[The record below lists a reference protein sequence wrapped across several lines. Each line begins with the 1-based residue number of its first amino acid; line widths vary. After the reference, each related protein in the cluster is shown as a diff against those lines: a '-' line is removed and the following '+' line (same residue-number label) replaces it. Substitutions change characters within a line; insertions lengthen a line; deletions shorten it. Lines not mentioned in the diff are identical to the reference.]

1 MGRRRT
7 ETRQVTRRLALYSDF
22 KDKILK
28 KGLTMQVEETD
39 KFYLLKAIDG
49 RRLWVHQVWKSAYLS
64 SRTVVGVDPAQEAID
79 QTDFEANHK
88 TAAED
93 DAPTNEM
100 TRDGK
105 LYTQATSAPIGAT
118 TYFTSVGD
126 NPANPSSVGGGQ
138 KTMIDHKLGDADN
151 PVDVDFNMAANKT
164 YLHSGYLTWASA
176 VQDTVSLHVVASGS
190 TTAALAGT
198 SYTTF
203 SFPGHPWDGKLI
215 IPAAPGAGDI
225 DVTTPVLIGF
235 YQSETKAD
243 NSVPR
248 YWNATWNPVTQVYDS
263 LSPALLG
270 DGEFNM
276 FTTEMPLF
284 CFARE
289 LILEGTNYSPWAFK
303 SSNSQRLG
311 DGMFIRITPK
321 TVGADH
327 AWRCMSTLVLHR
339 EKTL

>member
-7 ETRQVTRRLALYSDF
+7 EARQITRRIAVYSDF
-22 KDKILK
+22 KDKIVDKDLA
-28 KGLTMQVEETD
+28 MQVEETD

-49 RRLWVHQVWKSAYLS
+49 RRLWVHQVWKSTYLS
-64 SRTVVGVDPAQEAID
+64 SRTVVGVDPVQEALD

-88 TAAED
+88 TAAEED
-93 DAPTNEM
+93 PPTNEM

-105 LYTQATSAPIGAT
+105 LYTQATPAPIGAT

-126 NPANPSSVGGGQ
+126 DPANPSVVGGGQ
-138 KTMIDHKLGDADN
+138 QTMIDHQVGGGDVV
-151 PVDVDFNMAANKT
+151 VDVRFNMAANKT
-164 YLHSGYLTWASA
+164 YLHSGYLTWASS

-198 SYTTF
+198 NYTTL

-215 IPAAPGAGDI
+215 TPAAPGAGDI
-225 DVTTPVLIGF
+225 DVITPVLVGF
-235 YQSETKAD
+235 YQSETKA
-243 NSVPR
+243 NNPVPR
-248 YWNATWNPVTQVYDS
+248 YWNATWNPVTQVYDG
-263 LSPALLG
+263 LVAAPAG

-276 FTTEMPLF
+276 FTTEMLLL

-289 LILEGTNYSPWAFK
+289 IILEGTNYSPWMFN

-311 DGMFIRITPK
+311 DGMFIRLTPR
-321 TVGADH
+321 TTGVDH